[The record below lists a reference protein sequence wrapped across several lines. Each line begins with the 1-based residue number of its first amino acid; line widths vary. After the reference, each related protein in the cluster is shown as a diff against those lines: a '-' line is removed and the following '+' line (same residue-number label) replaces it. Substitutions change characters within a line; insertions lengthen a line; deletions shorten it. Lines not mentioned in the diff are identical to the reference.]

1 MPPNSIYSLSNDTIA
16 LTIGQRL
23 EKRRLDANISQQV
36 VAAQL
41 GVTPKTYRSIVKGDG
56 KLVHYI
62 AILRVLGELPLAD
75 QFIPEESISPMEMLE
90 SSLQERPRQRAS
102 RRPQQSKQDS
112 MEW

>member
-16 LTIGQRL
+16 LAIGQRL
-23 EKRRLDANISQQV
+23 EKRRLEANISQQV

-41 GVTPKTYRSIVKGDG
+41 GVTPKTYRSIVKGEG

-75 QFIPEESISPMEMLE
+75 QFIPEESLSSMNMPQLDPQLE
-90 SSLQERPRQRAS
+90 DKPRQRAS
-102 RRPQQSKQDS
+102 RSSQ
-112 MEW
+112 